1 MKPVRELKTL
11 FLIIVI
17 GLVSIFF
24 YNEITK
30 LFYKFQLLEAKLGQN
45 VRSDI
50 LPEGSVSSNDN
61 NVVVIYNR
69 VPKTGSTSFVGVA
82 YALCKKNKFRT
93 LHVNVTGNNHILSLN
108 NQYDIVKNISYW
120 NDMKPAIYHG
130 HFAFIDFARF
140 SNLRP
145 LYINIIRKPL
155 DRLVSYYYFLRY
167 GDDFRPHLVRKKHG
181 DTETFDE
188 CVRNSHPDC
197 DPNNMWLQV
206 PFFCGHSFNCWKPG
220 NKWALEEA
228 KKNLINNYLIVGVT
242 EELDDFIAILELVIP
257 RVFKGAMDHYV
268 NSNKS
273 HLRQTAQKQDPSE
286 ETIRKIESSTVWR
299 MENEFYEF
307 ALEQFQFIRHHTLDN
322 RSQKYFYEKIRPK

>member
-1 MKPVRELKTL
+1 MKPVREFKNLL
-11 FLIIVI
+11 LIIIV

-30 LFYKFQLLEAKLGQN
+30 LIDKIQLLDTKFGENLRFNSLAP
-45 VRSDI
+45 SI
-50 LPEGSVSSNDN
+50 TSSNYDN
-61 NVVVIYNR
+61 VAIIYNR
-69 VPKTGSTSFVGVA
+69 VPKTGSTSFVGIA

-93 LHVNVTGNNHILSLN
+93 LHVNITGNNHILSLN

-130 HFAFIDFARF
+130 HFAFVDFARF

-181 DTETFDE
+181 DTVTFDD
-188 CVRNSHPDC
+188 CVKNNQPDC

-206 PFFCGHSFNCWKPG
+206 PFFCGHSFDCWKPG
-220 NKWALEEA
+220 NIWALEEA

-273 HLRQTAQKQDPSE
+273 HLRQTAQKQDPAE
-286 ETIRKIESSTVWR
+286 DTIRKIQSSIVWR

-307 ALEQFQFIRHHTLDN
+307 ALQQFHFTKRHTLDN
-322 RSQKYFYEKIRPK
+322 VGQKYFYEKIRPK